1 MKLFIYAFLALMLT
15 VALSSC
21 STVPTALPLVLT
33 PALPPLSTDTIANV
47 VKGSKCSLYTW
58 GDKDSMLKDGFLE
71 GLVAVYAKTLCT
83 PSTASS
89 PIGLPSKD
97 ALAFYERPKGH
108 ERRQVF
114 ALMPGLA
121 MRESDGN
128 YTCGWDTKAPPPRD
142 QPRNA
147 EAGAFQVSYDSMTT
161 DELKAIFAHY
171 KAHPEECLNDLFGDR
186 APVSK
191 QSIKGTPGTPE
202 YDFQKTMRSCGALQ
216 AEYAAVDLRIARTA
230 WGPINTTKAI
240 YYTPCEDMFAAIE
253 SAVVCK

>member
-1 MKLFIYAFLALMLT
+1 MKFTLHVIFALLLICMF
-15 VALSSC
+15 SC
-21 STVPTALPLVLT
+21 TKITQSN
-33 PALPPLSTDTIANV
+33 STDTSTSTAIINTSSFRSI

-71 GLVAVYAKTLCT
+71 GMVSVYAKMYCAN
-83 PSTASS
+83 STAKSKLGS
-89 PIGLPSKD
+89 PNTD
-97 ALAFYERPKGH
+97 ALAFYGRPAGN
-108 ERRQVF
+108 ELRQVF
-114 ALMPGLA
+114 TLMEGLA
-121 MRESDGN
+121 IRESDGN

-142 QPRNA
+142 KPRNA

-161 DELKAIFAHY
+161 DELKAVFAHY

-202 YDFQKTMRSCGALQ
+202 YDFQQTMRTCGALQ
-216 AEYAAVDLRIARTA
+216 AEYAAIDLRINRGQ

-240 YYTPCEDMFAAIE
+240 YYQPCEDMFAAVE
-253 SAVVCK
+253 KSVVCK

>member
-1 MKLFIYAFLALMLT
+1 MKLFIAVVLSFLFI

-21 STVPTALPLVLT
+21 TSMQVAPTPTTAPAVVLEPGLIPSTVKT
-33 PALPPLSTDTIANV
+33 
-47 VKGSKCSLYTW
+47 SKCSTYTW
-58 GDKDSMLKDGFLE
+58 GDKGSMLKDGFLE
-71 GLVAVYAKTLCT
+71 GLLTVYAKTLCT
-83 PSTASS
+83 PSTTS
-89 PIGLPSKD
+89 PPLGSPSKD
-97 ALAFYERPKGH
+97 ALAFYGRPKGN

-114 ALMPGLA
+114 TLMAGLA

-161 DELKAIFAHY
+161 DELKAVFAHY

-191 QSIKGTPGTPE
+191 QSIKGTSGTPE
-202 YDFQKTMRSCGALQ
+202 YDFQQTMRTCGALQ
-216 AEYAAVDLRIARTA
+216 AEYTAIDLRINRGQ

-240 YYTPCEDMFAAIE
+240 YYPPCEDMFAAVEKSVI
-253 SAVVCK
+253 CK